1 MMPDTG
7 RAIKNVFYT
16 KNLKNLKSYGGVC
29 ECVSHGPNFSNFTV
43 NCL

>member
-7 RAIKNVFYT
+7 RVIKDAFDT
-16 KNLKNLKSYGGVC
+16 KNLNLKSYGGVC